1 MTVFWPGM
9 TKDIKEM
16 VSSCEK
22 CMKYQSKQPKEPM
35 QTRDVPLLL
44 WQTVASGILEHK
56 NQKYL
61 VVIDYYSKYIEALQL
76 KGKASQDVIQGL
88 NEIFSGHGYP
98 QTLVADNMPYNS
110 REMRQYAYRC
120 GMQITTISPTYS
132 QSNGLAEKAVHIVKN
147 MLGKGGNLN
156 DGLMEYCNTP
166 ISNFP
171 YSPNQMLFS
180 RQVRTQVPVH
190 PIMLVPQVC
199 KDVHLLLERRQAKYK
214 EFYDRG
220 AKQLPPLKEGDSV
233 RFRKPGDKHLA
244 PTVVKGE
251 HEAPRSYVITDETG
265 KEYRRNRRQIHLT
278 QEPPTTL
285 SEYLNDDSDSVTD

>member
-1 MTVFWPGM
+1 MLIGVAC
-9 TKDIKEM
+9 K
-16 VSSCEK
+16 SQ
-22 CMKYQSKQPKEPM
+22 QS
-35 QTRDVPLLL
+35 VPLI
-44 WQTVASGILEHK
+44 AS
-56 NQKYL
+56 QM
-61 VVIDYYSKYIEALQL
+61 ALQKRL
-76 KGKASQDVIQGL
+76 YTLSQ
-88 NEIFSGHGYP
+88 
-98 QTLVADNMPYNS
+98 
-110 REMRQYAYRC
+110 
-120 GMQITTISPTYS
+120 
-132 QSNGLAEKAVHIVKN
+132 KK
-147 MLGKGGNLN
+147 MLRKGGNLN
-156 DGLMEYCNTP
+156 EGLMEYRNTP

-220 AKQLPPLKEGDSV
+220 AKQLPPLKEEDSV

-244 PTVVKGE
+244 PAVVKGE

-285 SEYLNDDSDSVTD
+285 SAYLNDVSDSVTDQCDVNMPSTESHAELELTTTDNNQSPGLRRSTRAKCIPGWHKDYIMY